1 MVYGLR
7 LVVFVC
13 RRREKAKCGWDPS
26 TSLRENKQQQRQKAD
41 SLRGMTSKKG
51 NGGVD
56 VGLGIVLVSFH
67 KLGSIRTLK

>member
-1 MVYGLR
+1 
-7 LVVFVC
+7 
-13 RRREKAKCGWDPS
+13 
-26 TSLRENKQQQRQKAD
+26 
-41 SLRGMTSKKG
+41 MTSKKG